1 MLEAPTSVSSLKNT
15 THRRL
20 PVGSLVRPRIPTRT
34 LRDTTPYGAAC
45 TPPHLRTKSGRDC
58 YFAGFRVRHDL
69 QALCHIVYSPVFP
82 RSTPVPLHS
91 NPESIE
97 YGVRNGDRRRDG
109 PARGAS
115 PDAEVLVRR
124 SRRLRRKSILDAR
137 VRPRERHA
145 PHTRRRSEHPDRPVD
160 QHLPGDDHGGPAD
173 DAEDQDRVHHG
184 TQVLGRGVHGQADRR
199 RHGRRALQLLARVT
213 RGSPGGA
220 GSLP

>member
-20 PVGSLVRPRIPTRT
+20 PVGSLVRHGFRPEPCAIRPHTGPRAHHRT
-34 LRDTTPYGAAC
+34 FVPNRDAIVISPDFAFDTTFKRSVTSYTHPY
-45 TPPHLRTKSGRDC
+45 
-58 YFAGFRVRHDL
+58 
-69 QALCHIVYSPVFP
+69 FP

-145 PHTRRRSEHPDRPVD
+145 PHTRRSSEHPDRPVD
-160 QHLPGDDHGGPAD
+160 QHLPGDDHGGSAD

-199 RHGRRALQLLARVT
+199 RHGRRALQLL
-213 RGSPGGA
+213 PW
-220 GSLP
+220 